1 MMIKT
6 AISEAYIEL
15 KKKNIKSYLLDSEI
29 LMSKVLKK
37 RRDYIILNL
46 EKNLEPKKFNYFKYL
61 INERGK
67 GKPIAYLTGK
77 KYFWKNE
84 FNVNNNVLIPR
95 PDTEL
100 IVEQILKISKNKKSL
115 RILEIGVGSGC
126 VLLSIL
132 KEKKGFIGAGI
143 DISMNCLEVC
153 KTNINKLK
161 LNNKISL
168 YKSDVDNFN
177 YGKYDLI
184 ISNPP
189 YIRSTEIKYLEKD
202 VAKFEPELAL
212 NGGLDGLSE
221 IRKVINK
228 SSELIKKNGKF
239 VLEIA
244 FDQKLKVKNLLKDK
258 GFYINRVLKDLN
270 KKDRCIISTKI
281 S

>member
-132 KEKKGFIGAGI
+132 KEKKRF
-143 DISMNCLEVC
+143 
-153 KTNINKLK
+153 
-161 LNNKISL
+161 
-168 YKSDVDNFN
+168 Y
-177 YGKYDLI
+177 
-184 ISNPP
+184 
-189 YIRSTEIKYLEKD
+189 RSRY
-202 VAKFEPELAL
+202 
-212 NGGLDGLSE
+212 
-221 IRKVINK
+221 
-228 SSELIKKNGKF
+228 
-239 VLEIA
+239 
-244 FDQKLKVKNLLKDK
+244 
-258 GFYINRVLKDLN
+258 
-270 KKDRCIISTKI
+270 
-281 S
+281 